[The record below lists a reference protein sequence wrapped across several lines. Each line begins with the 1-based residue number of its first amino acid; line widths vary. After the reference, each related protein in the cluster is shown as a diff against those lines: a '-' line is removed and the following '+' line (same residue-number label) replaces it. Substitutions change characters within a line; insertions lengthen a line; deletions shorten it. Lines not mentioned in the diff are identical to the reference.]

1 MRHFVGLRPLVITPA
16 QYPWRSRWLGGVRY
30 WLCQLL
36 GWGMLAGL
44 FLLANVSAAR
54 PHIWVVPVG
63 MFAGGLLCS
72 HLLRIVMLR
81 VRARV
86 RSWSGFLVRILLWNV
101 YFGMGMTGLAHAAA
115 YGFAPELLERSQ
127 LPLPVAYC
135 VPVVEMA
142 TLFTLWAGLYLGL
155 AYVHGYQEKV
165 REQARLEAVLKEA
178 ELRVVKAQI
187 NPHFLFNSLNTL
199 RALITQDPQ
208 QAREAVTLLADLLRA
223 ALTTNLQPAIPLAQE
238 LETVRSY
245 LALEGLRYE
254 ERLRVRWSV
263 ADEAL
268 AWPLPPST
276 LQSLVENALK
286 YGIAPQISG
295 GEITIEASIREGRLW
310 LTVLNPGKLGT
321 PSNSTSLGLANTR
334 RRLHHLCGAEATL
347 TLEQRAP
354 DLVAAVL
361 IIPPP
366 LAAPEPAAEMQEA
379 K

>member
-1 MRHFVGLRPLVITPA
+1 MRHFVGLRPLAITPA
-16 QYPWRSRWLGGVRY
+16 QYPWRRRWLGSVRY

-36 GWGMLAGL
+36 GWGSLGGL
-44 FLLANVSAAR
+44 FLLANISVDR
-54 PHIWVVPVG
+54 PHVWVVPAG

-86 RSWSGFLVRILLWNV
+86 RSWSGFLVRILAWNV
-101 YFGMGMTGLAHAAA
+101 YLGMGMTGLAHGAA
-115 YGFAPELLERSQ
+115 YAFAPELLERSR
-127 LPLPVAYC
+127 LPPLVAYC

-142 TLFTLWAGLYLGL
+142 TLFTLWVGLYLGL
-155 AYVHGYQEKV
+155 AYVRGYQEKL
-165 REQARLEAVLKEA
+165 REQAKLEAVLKEA

-295 GEITIEASIREGRLW
+295 GEISIEAALREGRLC
-310 LTVLNPGKLGT
+310 LTVLNPGTLAT
-321 PSNSTSLGLANTR
+321 ASNSTSLGLSNTR
-334 RRLHHLCGAEATL
+334 RRLHHLCGPQATL
-347 TLEQRAP
+347 TLAQRAP

-366 LAAPEPAAEMQEA
+366 LATPESVAELHGA
-379 K
+379 R